1 MKLND
6 IIKNAA
12 PKGKVKE
19 FWTDVIQG
27 FIVSSSMFVDLEGS
41 MQQKPDASLI
51 KYRLQSEANLSLK
64 QLAKKLKRDP
74 STISMVIHGRR
85 KSAPIRQA
93 IADILDPTSS
103 ETQDERTDVDGE
115 NKEDAA

>member
-1 MKLND
+1 MKLNS
-6 IIKNAA
+6 IIESVASESKI
-12 PKGKVKE
+12 KY

-85 KSAPIRQA
+85 KSAPILKA
-93 IADILDPTSS
+93 IFEILDPDTAEIS
-103 ETQDERTDVDGE
+103 DVRCRGKIE
-115 NKEDAA
+115 NKEEAA